1 MPLINCRV
9 YLELNWIE
17 EYILSSAGN
26 TAQFEIT
33 DAKLPVPIVSLSTKD
48 SANFIT
54 QLNEA
59 FKRSVYWNNYEARP
73 ANIIE
78 QGKSIYELLNA
89 SFEGVKRIFFF
100 CCCLCYCCTCGW

>member
-9 YLELNWIE
+9 YLKLNWIE
-17 EYILSSAGN
+17 ECILSSAGN

-33 DAKLPVPIVSLSTKD
+33 NAKLPVPIVSLSTKG

-59 FKRSVYWNNYEARP
+59 FKRSVYWNNYETRP

-78 QGKSIYELLNA
+78 QGKNIYELLNA
-89 SFEGVKRIFFF
+89 SFEGVKRIFF
-100 CCCLCYCCTCGW
+100 CCCLCYCCTCG